1 MFFLI
6 FIQYLTNIWL
16 IFVQYLSNI
25 GQNVPNIWPTFAR
38 YLAQFFNATGHGPQ
52 TGRCVPNDKSDRYGN
67 ITVCEIQSWYDH
79 HFAHYDDDEDD
90 VDDDDDDDVR
100 CPVED
105 DRLLLGKVRPLITGS
120 ENHTAFIK
128 VCNKI
133 RFTLFVV
140 WCLLIFH

>member
-1 MFFLI
+1 M
-6 FIQYLTNIWL
+6 
-16 IFVQYLSNI
+16 
-25 GQNVPNIWPTFAR
+25 
-38 YLAQFFNATGHGPQ
+38 
-52 TGRCVPNDKSDRYGN
+52 PNDKSDRYGN
-67 ITVCEIQSWYDH
+67 ITVCEIQSWYDD
-79 HFAHYDDDEDD
+79 HFDHYDDDDDDD
-90 VDDDDDDDVR
+90 VDDDGDEDDDVDDGDDDDDDVR

-140 WCLLIFH
+140 WCL

>member
-1 MFFLI
+1 M
-6 FIQYLTNIWL
+6 
-16 IFVQYLSNI
+16 
-25 GQNVPNIWPTFAR
+25 
-38 YLAQFFNATGHGPQ
+38 
-52 TGRCVPNDKSDRYGN
+52 PNDKSDRYGN

-133 RFTLFVV
+133 PPVSHFLLFGV
-140 WCLLIFH
+140 CEKQLIFH